1 MVMCRKCGVSIGR
14 TELHRFGGLCASCA
28 LPDMLAR
35 DSNSGKICPT
45 CGHDKE
51 AHVGCVSMCGDLIA
65 PYPRPCLECDCRRY
79 TP

>member
-1 MVMCRKCGVSIGR
+1 MVMCRKCSVSITLVDLR
-14 TELHRFGGLCASCA
+14 RYGGLCASCA
-28 LPDMLAR
+28 LPNMLAR
-35 DSNSGKICPT
+35 DSNSGRICPT